1 MAELIMI
8 KPASGDSHAALLADP
23 DANGEIL
30 ESVPVGTVLKV
41 IGNAGNY
48 YTVAYDNKAENVAHG
63 GTAMTGTLV
72 AYPYAPMYD
81 DAIKTN
87 YIANVNN
94 GTVIEIIDDSK
105 TNIIQ
110 IKAYTTEGWKTG
122 FVDAKYIYRD
132 EEEQAATYNLRRS
145 ATTKAASQATTGVVI
160 PTNGL
165 KARFGPGTNTA
176 YIGAFNCGAVLTIHE
191 TRTGWYRVTGTS
203 GWGDLTDVWVSSAY
217 VRVTGT
223 SSTASVSKTD
233 ATPVKSGGGSSFA
246 TDDWGAVFA
255 NMSDSNQTYDDEYYK
270 KLTEKY
276 LFALG
281 APPHYNEYVDV
292 RSVGTVSRTG
302 RAYTKTI
309 LSNPSILSICPGK
322 VKMFPN
328 MFGKEKD
335 SAVDA
340 LTAAAT
346 GNSSLLRK
354 ITADN
359 PGALSGK
366 LYKFEADTAEYSKYL
381 NGLCRACA
389 IMLGIGDEVMPNT
402 TSKLKHFD
410 YSYWTIRRQY
420 SPEAAA
426 KADSDQSIFRDFYD
440 GLVKIADRVKD
451 VVLGDTTFI
460 NFFLNGNETSISEN
474 ISNSTTDSPLSGM
487 MSTVSSVGAQL
498 NYFTGSGFDI
508 SDEDVNEA
516 LNSVFEGSGSTL
528 SGLADLAGNFLKGGK
543 MVLPK
548 MVEGSSYGKSISCN
562 LKFMSP
568 YGNKRSVFLR
578 CLVPICHLLAMAL
591 PKQLSDNMY
600 TYPFLI
606 RCAQT
611 GHFNVDLGIISSLT
625 ITRGGSSDTNW
636 TADTLSTEWDVTL
649 EITPLVDQLMITST
663 SHPIL
668 FCKNEML
675 LDYLSNFC
683 GFDMLANNTSTKVD
697 MMKNF
702 VLAKFAGFPTTVE
715 NKVSDAMYNLLRP
728 LFSAKW

>member
-1 MAELIMI
+1 MADIIMI
-8 KPASGDSHAALLADP
+8 KPASGDSHAALLAGP
-23 DANGEIL
+23 DASGDII
-30 ESVPVGTVLKV
+30 ESVPAGTMMKVVGNV
-41 IGNAGNY
+41 GNY
-48 YTVAYDNKAENVAHG
+48 YTVAYDNKTENVTHG

-87 YIANVNN
+87 YIGNVNN
-94 GTVIEIIDDSK
+94 GTVIEIIDDSN
-105 TNIIQ
+105 TSIIQ
-110 IKAYTTEGWKTG
+110 IKALTATGGWKTG
-122 FVDAKYIYRD
+122 FVDAKYIFRD
-132 EEEQAATYNLRRS
+132 EEEQVATYSLRS
-145 ATTKAASQATTGVVI
+145 ATKATQATSGTVI
-160 PTNGL
+160 PKIGL
-165 KARFGPGTNTA
+165 NARSGPSTS
-176 YIGAFNCGAVLTIHE
+176 YKPPVGAFNQNAQLTIHE
-191 TRTGWYRVTGTS
+191 TKNGWYRVTGTS
-203 GWGDLTDVWVSSAY
+203 GWGDRTNVWVCAQY
-217 VRVTGT
+217 VKVTGT
-223 SSTASVSKTD
+223 TTTAAVSKTD
-233 ATPVKSGGGSSFA
+233 TVSVGGSGADSS
-246 TDDWGAVFA
+246 DDWMVALSKY
-255 NMSDSNQTYDDEYYK
+255 SDSSLTIVGDEYYK
-270 KLTEKY
+270 QLAEKY

-281 APPHYNEYVDV
+281 APPHYNQYIDV
-292 RSVGTVSRTG
+292 RYNEDVSPTG

-340 LTAAAT
+340 LTAAAA
-346 GNSSLLRK
+346 GNDALLRK

-359 PGALSGK
+359 PGALSGR
-366 LYKFEADTAEYSKYL
+366 LYKFEADTTEYSKYL

-389 IMLGIGDEVMPNT
+389 IMLGIGDELMPNT
-402 TSKLKHFD
+402 SSKLKHFD

-426 KADSDQSIFRDFYD
+426 KADPDASIFRDFYP
-440 GLVKIADRVKD
+440 GLVKVADRIKD

-474 ISNSTTDSPLSGM
+474 ISNDVTDSPLSGAIN
-487 MSTVSSVGAQL
+487 TVSSVGAQL
-498 NYFTGSGFDI
+498 NYFTGSGFDV
-508 SDEDVNEA
+508 SDADVNEA
-516 LNSVFEGSGSTL
+516 LNAVFEGSGTTL
-528 SGLADLAGNFLKGGK
+528 SGLSDLAGNFLKGGK

-548 MVEGSSYGKSISCN
+548 MVEGSSYGKTISCN

-611 GHFNVDLGIISSLT
+611 GHFNVDLGIIRSMT
-625 ITRGGSSDTNW
+625 ITRGGSNDTSW
-636 TADTLSTEWDVTL
+636 TTDTLSTEWDVAL

-663 SHPIL
+663 SHPLL

-683 GFDMLANNTSTKVD
+683 GFDMLANNLQTKVD

-702 VLAKFAGFPTTVE
+702 VLAKFAGFPTNIE
-715 NKVSDAMYNLLRP
+715 NKVSDTMYNLLKP
-728 LFSAKW
+728 FFSAKW